1 MLLYI
6 IRHGDPIYDPDC
18 LTDLGHEQAKA
29 LVPRL
34 APLGFDKI
42 YVSPM
47 IRAQQTAAPTC
58 EALGMTPKIVPF
70 LCEEDLFRKCV
81 MPLPKDGDEGTE
93 TSMRWCFHQKL
104 TNYKPENPY
113 APLDKWYELPAFAP
127 VREKAEKGY
136 KEFVADADEFLLELG
151 LRREGGFYRIEKMP
165 YKRVAVFC
173 HQGVGLTWMS
183 HMLNIPP
190 QMFWSSFDMTHTG
203 ISVLEFR
210 EHKDGL
216 TTPICLCLSDTSHL
230 FGADMDIKFCGAFP
244 Y

>member
-6 IRHGDPIYDPDC
+6 IRHGDPIYEPDS

-58 EALGMTPKIVPF
+58 EALGMTPVVRPF
-70 LCEEDLFRKCV
+70 LSEQALFEEV
-81 MPLPKDGDEGTE
+81 SMMLPKNEDP
-93 TSMRWCFHQKL
+93 SRLYKRWCFHQQE
-104 TNYKPENPY
+104 TNYKPRNPY
-113 APLDKWYELPAFAP
+113 SELENWFDIPAFAGCRDRAIP
-127 VREKAEKGY
+127 AYRDFIAG
-136 KEFVADADEFLLELG
+136 ADSFLSELG
-151 LRREGGFYRIEKMP
+151 YHREDGFYRIDNPP
-165 YKRVAVFC
+165 YERVAVFC
-173 HQGVGLTWMS
+173 HQGVGLTWIA

-190 QMFWSSFDMTHTG
+190 QMMWSSFDITHTG
-203 ISVLEFR
+203 VTVLDF
-210 EHKDGL
+210 KNYKNNL
-216 TTPICLCLSDTSHL
+216 TTPICLCLSDTAHL
-230 FGADMDIKFCGAFP
+230 FGADMEIKHCGIQE